1 MTPGGNMNDI
11 GTMQGVLD
19 NNTGD
24 FTKTRGK
31 NHAKRIYGRIK
42 RKGGDPHNVT
52 VHVGGKCQDTAGADG
67 HISIRPTHIT
77 DESGT
82 TIHTF

>member
-1 MTPGGNMNDI
+1 MNDI

-19 NNTGD
+19 NNTGG
-24 FTKTRGK
+24 FTKARGK

-42 RKGGDPHNVT
+42 RKGSDPHNVT
-52 VHVGGKCQDTAGADG
+52 VHVGVKDWDTDG
-67 HISIRPTHIT
+67 TTVHLRLRPTRIT

-82 TIHTF
+82 PIHTF

>member
-1 MTPGGNMNDI
+1 MNDI

-19 NNTGD
+19 NNAGD

-82 TIHTF
+82 AIHTF